1 MKFTS
6 CLYASTISSHTSSN
20 NEVRLS
26 NFVISMLA
34 WSGTQSKLIKL
45 KQCSASA
52 VVVGNIAASSDKMT
66 QLGYSDLK
74 LFFMS
79 LHSKTEFEVVIWF
92 VTRNLALYFQ
102 FKALLSFHL
111 LYLISKVLVF
121 LSSYCCK
128 VLKSDFLGITDL

>member
-1 MKFTS
+1 MA
-6 CLYASTISSHTSSN
+6 ASMYLFALSEIHFLFN

-34 WSGTQSKLIKL
+34 WSGTQGKLIKL

-52 VVVGNIAASSDKMT
+52 VVVGNIATSSDKVT

-74 LFFMS
+74 LFFMR

-92 VTRNLALYFQ
+92 VTR
-102 FKALLSFHL
+102 
-111 LYLISKVLVF
+111 
-121 LSSYCCK
+121 
-128 VLKSDFLGITDL
+128 KSCTLFSV